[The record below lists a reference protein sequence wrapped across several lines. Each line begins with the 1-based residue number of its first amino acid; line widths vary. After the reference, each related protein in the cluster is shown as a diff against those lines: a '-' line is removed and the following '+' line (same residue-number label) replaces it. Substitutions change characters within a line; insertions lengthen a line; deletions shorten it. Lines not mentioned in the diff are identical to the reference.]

1 MTDVLIAVVALVLM
15 EPTTAFVHRF
25 VMHGFGMGW
34 HRSRHEPPA
43 AVLEANDLF
52 PVVFATAT
60 IVLLAIGV
68 YVVSAPRALVPI
80 GIGITAYGASYL
92 LVHDVVI
99 HRRLAFLPLPDR
111 LLRRWRE
118 AHNVHHL
125 FARGPY
131 GFLAPV
137 VPRELR
143 RRAEARDADRTR
155 RTVSRRVPR

>member
-1 MTDVLIAVVALVLM
+1 MTDVLVAVVALVLM
-15 EPTTAFVHRF
+15 EPVTALVHRF

-34 HRSRHEPPA
+34 HRSHHESPG

-60 IVLLAIGV
+60 IVLLAVGV
-68 YVVSAPRALVPI
+68 YVASAPRVLVPI
-80 GIGITAYGASYL
+80 GIGITAYGAGYL
-92 LVHDVVI
+92 LLHDVVI
-99 HRRLAFLPLPDR
+99 HRRLAFLPLPDG

-125 FARGPY
+125 FARAPY

-137 VPRELR
+137 VPAELR
-143 RRAEARDADRTR
+143 RRAAAGGVDRTR
-155 RTVSRRVPR
+155 RTISRRVPH